1 MIEQFNSFLKRN
13 KDFFTTLFHLTSS
26 VIMSF
31 SYIYLIALSI
41 MTILFHASSK
51 YFVTAY
57 LNITLTWI
65 ILVITLIPTLRLYYR
80 IVIVNLKST
89 SDNPS
94 ESSSGLS
101 LAGIHMLI
109 AGIINSITLLAFVN
123 LVALNWIY

>member
-1 MIEQFNSFLKRN
+1 
-13 KDFFTTLFHLTSS
+13 
-26 VIMSF
+26 
-31 SYIYLIALSI
+31 

-80 IVIVNLKST
+80 IVIVDLKNTDNNLSA
-89 SDNPS
+89 
-94 ESSSGLS
+94 SSSSLS

-109 AGIINSITLLAFVN
+109 AAIINSITLLAFAN
-123 LVALNWIY
+123 LIALNWIY